1 MRTPLGIVK
10 GLGPAREGTHHWWV
24 QRATSAAL
32 FPLTVWFITSIATLV
47 GSDYQAIV
55 IWVKN
60 PLTTVLLVLFT
71 GFVFYHLRIGVQVI
85 LDDYANSRKAKLTG
99 LFLNDAFCLIF
110 GLLTIFSILRIFLG
124 S

>member
-10 GLGPAREGTHHWWV
+10 GLGSAKEGTHHWWV
-24 QRATSAAL
+24 QKVTSVAL

-47 GSDYQAIV
+47 GSDYEAI
-55 IWVKN
+55 ITWIRN
-60 PLTTVLLVLFT
+60 PLTTVLLVLFV
-71 GFVFYHLRIGVQVI
+71 GFVFYHFRIGVQVI

-99 LFLNDAFCLIF
+99 LFLNDSFCLVF
-110 GLLTIFSILRIFLG
+110 GLLSIFSILKIAFG